1 LFLKLDLEDGLYNN
15 AKIDPDLLLIY
26 KEFLT
31 AMDNDFNTANAIT
44 ALQDLVKKANQMLRS
59 KTENDVLLSALKLFN
74 DFFDVLGLKIEVTEL
89 SKDDKDV
96 YLKWIKARKEKD
108 FDSADT
114 YRDILSEKG
123 II

>member
-1 LFLKLDLEDGLYNN
+1 
-15 AKIDPDLLLIY
+15 
-26 KEFLT
+26 
-31 AMDNDFNTANAIT
+31 
-44 ALQDLVKKANQMLRS
+44 
-59 KTENDVLLSALKLFN
+59 LLSALKLFN